1 MTVDRTP
8 STINMLKKA
17 REIEEER
24 RRIRALSKA
33 KADAIAKERAQE

>member
-8 STINMLKKA
+8 STINKLKKA

-24 RRIRALSKA
+24 RRIRAIAKA
-33 KADAIAKERAQE
+33 KADAIAEEGA